1 MAEESVVKEQLLS
14 EAIGAADKLTMALRR
29 RSDFELVASFWL
41 YTSDE
46 NRWRLFIATPLFDS
60 QGPLFVYNLI
70 QNILAENWDMSLIF
84 RLHSISAQSPN
95 HPVVK
100 ALRSLGPLE
109 IKDLPPTPRP
119 SPTVR
124 APRRIAHSRVQDVFV
139 EDALIYFLQRPDP

>member
-41 YTSDE
+41 YTSEE
-46 NRWRLFIATPLFDS
+46 NRWR
-60 QGPLFVYNLI
+60 
-70 QNILAENWDMSLIF
+70 ENWDMSLIF

-100 ALRSLGPLE
+100 ALRSLGPFE
-109 IKDLPPTPRP
+109 IKDLPPTPRL

-124 APRRIAHSRVQDVFV
+124 APRRIAHSRIQDVFV
-139 EDALIYFLQRPDP
+139 EDALIYFLQQPDS